1 MPNHITNKL
10 RLEGTPE
17 DIQKV
22 WDYIRGE
29 DKGQYIDFRKI
40 ATPPNYIFMGNLNYN
55 MREIFKVN
63 PGDAS
68 FMAESD
74 SWSSWCV
81 RYWGTKWNAY
91 DMEELAE
98 RNTEDTIYFRTAW
111 SGVPRIVAL
120 LSEKFLNVDLFYS
133 YADEDFASNTGYLN
147 IFSSNRIN
155 EYVVL
160 DNQSKEAFDLAS
172 DLIGAESK
180 YGKYIWNQETQK
192 IEYIDFEE

>member
-22 WDYIRGE
+22 WDYIKGE
-29 DKGQYIDFRKI
+29 EDGQYIDFRKI
-40 ATPPNYIFMGNLNYN
+40 ATPPNYIFLGYLDQSMA
-55 MREIFKVN
+55 EIFKSN
-63 PGDAS
+63 KRESG
-68 FMAESD
+68 FMAETD

-91 DMEELAE
+91 GLGNS
-98 RNTEDTIYFRTAW
+98 RNTEDTIYFQTAW

-120 LSEKFLNVDLFYS
+120 LSEKFPNVDFFYS

-172 DLIGAESK
+172 ELIGAESE
-180 YGKYIWNQETQK
+180 YGKYIWNQEMQK